1 MDKYLLSY
9 FTTYPTSFERQHT
22 FYYTTEL
29 PVCLSFVETRSPSQ
43 ANPTPLQPSSFR
55 LDRPTKMLRRPITT
69 LSITAED
76 VADFEDRRA
85 ERLAREKEARRMA
98 AMGILRDPS
107 KQRAGPHGTAQQPVR
122 GAAAGWEYDSEEEE
136 EDDHDPAG
144 AEGDDAYADEE
155 DVRAILSSDRP
166 QRVIGG
172 GGLYGHHQEDGRME
186 VDSSS
191 APPPMISPAA
201 GRGSSAAAA
210 AAATTHGAI
219 PGSRL
224 GGMAAQI
231 STPMNRDNSPVAT
244 PPRLARAAP
253 PPAGPA
259 APSSMAGDTPEVTA
273 ARARSARTREERIG
287 VAAPERRRRQPP
299 Q

>member
-1 MDKYLLSY
+1 
-9 FTTYPTSFERQHT
+9 
-22 FYYTTEL
+22 
-29 PVCLSFVETRSPSQ
+29 
-43 ANPTPLQPSSFR
+43 
-55 LDRPTKMLRRPITT
+55 MLRRPITT

-107 KQRAGPHGTAQQPVR
+107 KPRAGPHGAAQQPVR

-136 EDDHDPAG
+136 EEELDPAG

-155 DVRAILSSDRP
+155 DVRAILCSDP
-166 QRVIGG
+166 QRDVGG
-172 GGLYGHHQEDGRME
+172 PYGHHQEDGRME

-191 APPPMISPAA
+191 APPPMVSPAA
-201 GRGSSAAAA
+201 GRGASAAAA
-210 AAATTHGAI
+210 AAAGMHGAI

-231 STPMNRDNSPVAT
+231 STPMHRENSPVAT
-244 PPRLARAAP
+244 PPRLARAP
-253 PPAGPA
+253 PAAGPA
-259 APSSMAGDTPEVTA
+259 APSSMAGDTPEATA
-273 ARARSARTREERIG
+273 ARARSSRTREERIG